1 MKKEKMTTM
10 TLSNVELDSFNLT
23 LKSVGFSTALTDL
36 MKNNKALATQIN
48 MVSAAFKEQ
57 DPNGPS
63 PLDALTEA
71 INNLP
76 NGNSGALVVAT
87 LDDKLVARMKGN
99 DELIMKTIAKTMIE
113 QKDIKKVLEVSVIAN
128 IMFSSITDGI
138 ANSIGAS
145 MGARRNPLA
154 DLMGARRNPLE
165 DLLDIL
171 DKLPNSPERKPRG
184 PFGGGFGI

>member
-1 MKKEKMTTM
+1 MKKTKMTTM
-10 TLSNVELDSFNLT
+10 PLSNVELDSFNFT
-23 LKSVGFSTALTDL
+23 LKAAGFSAALTQL
-36 MKNNKALATQIN
+36 MKNNKTLATQIN

-76 NGNSGALVVAT
+76 NGNSSALVVAT
-87 LDDKLVARMKGN
+87 FGDKLVARMKGN
-99 DELIMKTIAKTMIE
+99 DDLILKSIAKTIIE
-113 QKDIKKVLEVSVIAN
+113 QEDIKKVLEVSVIAN
-128 IMFSSITDGI
+128 HMFSSITDSI
-138 ANSIGAS
+138 AHSFGRP
-145 MGARRNPLA
+145 MGARSNPLE

-165 DLLDIL
+165 DLMDLM
-171 DKLPNSPERKPRG
+171 DKLEDSPERKQRG